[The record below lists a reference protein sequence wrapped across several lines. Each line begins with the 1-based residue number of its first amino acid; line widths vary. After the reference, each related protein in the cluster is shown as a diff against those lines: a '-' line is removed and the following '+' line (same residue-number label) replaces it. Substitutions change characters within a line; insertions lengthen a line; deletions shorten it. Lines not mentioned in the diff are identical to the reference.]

1 RREARPAAA
10 VTLGR
15 EAQAFRFPSL
25 GALGVGRMVARPEAP
40 EEAIEDRIPVA
51 RLAAAQGA
59 QVIATPEGFLEG
71 YVGNQHRS
79 PGLDRGKYFS
89 VGEHIDGPMLTR
101 VAALARELKVYLLIG
116 FAERRQDRMY
126 NSAVIFAPDGSIAS
140 RYSKAH
146 TAADEPF
153 NTKGAEFPVAD
164 TPLGR
169 WGTLICFD
177 RQLPET
183 SRILSLRGAQFI
195 LVPSWGGY
203 GEINDQMMRV
213 RAYENGVWLAF
224 VHPKRT
230 LVIDP
235 KGNIVAKSGRED
247 DQIVLATITLR
258 DGKPIQLLE
267 QRRPELYEE
276 LVRPRK

>member
-1 RREARPAAA
+1 MGLKLCAIATLGAVLSFGADAAFVFAGLSLTPTPWDKEANLRLLEKYAREAAA
-10 VTLGR
+10 R
-15 EAQAFRFPSL
+15 
-25 GALGVGRMVARPEAP
+25 
-40 EEAIEDRIPVA
+40 
-51 RLAAAQGA
+51 GA
-59 QVIATPEGFLEG
+59 QVIATPEGFVEG

-79 PGLDRGKYFS
+79 PGLDREKYLS
-89 VGEHIDGPMLTR
+89 AGERIDGPLMTR

-116 FAERRQDRMY
+116 FAERRGEQMY
-126 NSAVIFAPDGSIAS
+126 NSAVVFSPQGEVTS
-140 RYSKAH
+140 RYSKVH

-153 NTKGAEFPVAD
+153 NTKGMEFPVAD

-183 SRILSLRGAQFI
+183 ARILTLRGAQFI

-203 GEINDQMMRV
+203 GEMNDQMMRV

-230 LVIDP
+230 LIIDP
-235 KGNIVAKSGRED
+235 RGTIIAQNSGEG
-247 DQIVLATITLR
+247 DQIVMASVSLR
-258 DGKPIQLLE
+258 EAKPIQLLRE
-267 QRRPELYEE
+267 RRPDLYGEIAK
-276 LVRPRK
+276 PRQ

>member
-1 RREARPAAA
+1 MLLKRLALALFAATLAFGADAAFLFAGLSLTPTPWDKEAN
-10 VTLGR
+10 
-15 EAQAFRFPSL
+15 FRL
-25 GALGVGRMVARPEAP
+25 L
-40 EEAIEDRIPVA
+40 DRYA

-89 VGEHIDGPMLTR
+89 VGEQIDGPMLTR

-276 LVRPRK
+276 IVRPRK

>member
-1 RREARPAAA
+1 VLLRRLALALFAATLAFGADAAFLFAGLSLTPTPWDKEAN
-10 VTLGR
+10 
-15 EAQAFRFPSL
+15 FRL
-25 GALGVGRMVARPEAP
+25 L
-40 EEAIEDRIPVA
+40 DRYA

>member
-1 RREARPAAA
+1 MLLRRLALALFAATLAFGADAAFLFAGLSLTPTPWDKEAN
-10 VTLGR
+10 
-15 EAQAFRFPSL
+15 FRL
-25 GALGVGRMVARPEAP
+25 L
-40 EEAIEDRIPVA
+40 DRYA

>member
-1 RREARPAAA
+1 LAFGADAAFLFAGLSLTPTPWDKEAN
-10 VTLGR
+10 
-15 EAQAFRFPSL
+15 FRL
-25 GALGVGRMVARPEAP
+25 L
-40 EEAIEDRIPVA
+40 DRYA